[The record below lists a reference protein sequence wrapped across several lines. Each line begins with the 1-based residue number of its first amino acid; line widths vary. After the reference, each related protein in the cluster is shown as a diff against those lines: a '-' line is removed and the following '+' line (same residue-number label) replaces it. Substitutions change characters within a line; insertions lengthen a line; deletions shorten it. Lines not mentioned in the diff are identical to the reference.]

1 MSDTSVSPDPGKT
14 RSFQRVTTADGF
26 FLICALDH
34 LSDFQ
39 ALLDPDPSA
48 VDHRR
53 TVAGKIE
60 LIQALAP
67 EVSAFLLDAEFG
79 LAQAIASRAL
89 PGSVGLMASIE
100 NEDYQIPPGAR
111 RTRLREGWSVWQ
123 AKMIGADVLKLLWFF
138 RPDSATADHQREVV
152 RGLAGQCAALSL
164 PLVVEPIW
172 YPLPGEEAGSAAW
185 QRRRVDGI
193 IESAAEAA
201 SLGADMLKVEFPGAV
216 GSQQER
222 VASLAA
228 CQRLDSW
235 IGGRPWVILSAGVG
249 YAAFREQ
256 VRLASEAGASG
267 FLAGRSIW
275 RDAAATHEPERRRT
289 ATEEAAARLA
299 ELARITRA
307 HGRPYRPALDPT
319 AAARAFPGDWYRRWN
334 PDGEAAPAIAAAVS
348 GAWGTD
354 AAFATRRGRLIG

>member
-1 MSDTSVSPDPGKT
+1 MTSQSTMTDPGKI

-26 FLICALDH
+26 FAICALDH

-39 ALLDPDPSA
+39 ALLDPDPRT

-53 TVAGKIE
+53 TVAGKIA
-60 LIQALAP
+60 LIRALAP

-89 PGSVGLMASIE
+89 PGSVGMMASIE

-111 RTRLREGWSVWQ
+111 RTRLREGWSAWQ

-138 RPDSATADHQREVV
+138 RPDSETAEHQRGVV
-152 RGLAGQCAALSL
+152 RSLVDQCARLSL

-172 YPLPGEEAGSAAW
+172 YPLPGEETSSVAW
-185 QRRRVDGI
+185 RRRRVAGI

-201 SLGADMLKVEFPGAV
+201 SLGADMLKVEFPGDV
-216 GSQQER
+216 GSDEEKS
-222 VASLAA
+222 AALAA
-228 CQRLDSW
+228 CRQLDSQ

-256 VRLASEAGASG
+256 VRIASEAGASG

-275 RDAAATHEPERRRT
+275 RDAAATHEPGRRDAARR
-289 ATEEAAARLA
+289 EAAARLS
-299 ELARITRA
+299 ELASITRSY
-307 HGRPYRPALDPT
+307 GRPYRPALDSD
-319 AAARAFPGDWYRRWN
+319 AAARVFPADWYRHWN
-334 PDGEAAPAIAAAVS
+334 RETAPKSQIAAE
-348 GAWGTD
+348 
-354 AAFATRRGRLIG
+354 